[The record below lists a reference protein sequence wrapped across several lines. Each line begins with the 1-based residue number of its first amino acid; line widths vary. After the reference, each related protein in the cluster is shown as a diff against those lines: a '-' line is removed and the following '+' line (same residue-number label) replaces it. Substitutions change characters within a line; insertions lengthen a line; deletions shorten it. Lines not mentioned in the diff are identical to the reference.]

1 MTFEEILDQ
10 AIAMLQ
16 RRGRVTYR
24 ALQRQ
29 FNLDDAF
36 LEDLKEEL
44 IHGQQLVVDE
54 DGKVLVW
61 SGGADQ
67 ASAPVPP
74 VALAP
79 APVPQRAPLSY
90 TPTYLTEKILDCPHA
105 PGRRAQAGHGAVCRH
120 QRLHRIDPGSRPGSR
135 PAAPRPGP
143 APHDGRRTPLRGHG
157 EPGAGRWHHGS
168 VWRSHRP

>member
-29 FNLDDAF
+29 FNLDDVF
-36 LEDLKEEL
+36 LDDLKEEL

-61 SGGADQ
+61 AGGADQ
-67 ASAPVPP
+67 ASA
-74 VALAP
+74 
-79 APVPQRAPLSY
+79 QRHPW
-90 TPTYLTEKILDCPHA
+90 H
-105 PGRRAQAGHGAVCRH
+105 
-120 QRLHRIDPGSRPGSR
+120 LH
-135 PAAPRPGP
+135 
-143 APHDGRRTPLRGHG
+143 
-157 EPGAGRWHHGS
+157 
-168 VWRSHRP
+168 